1 MKTALVKTSKV
12 IKSGTEAVRQ
22 HFDILDRAR
31 EIYLSQMKKA
41 EADYFE
47 RLRRATE
54 MLNDA
59 ENEAAASPIEQPAP
73 MPAQ

>member
-1 MKTALVKTSKV
+1 MKSESGLVKTSKV
-12 IKSGTEAVRQ
+12 IKSATDPVRE

-41 EADYFE
+41 EADYFD

-59 ENEAAASPIEQPAP
+59 EAAAPPIEQPAP
-73 MPAQ
+73 PPAQ